1 MSFCPQ
7 CGIKTLE
14 NEKYCVS
21 CGAELP
27 HNIEEREK
35 IEKGFNKWWLVPIST
50 LMFFMVVS
58 IVLHFYLTH
67 MDDKALHAYEEGVNY
82 ALNGEYEQAQEKF
95 NETLKY
101 RGNFSG
107 AISSLEFLSLIEEI
121 NQNLDATNNL
131 IENHSYQQALRL
143 INESENKLSQYD
155 GELVNRLLS
164 RIHDKRN
171 DILISQ
177 VEYQLSETP
186 SLEEL
191 KMYLWRVESINTD
204 KAQTLAET
212 MREQIVNYSFNS
224 ANDELNSNQFSMAL
238 SIVNDGLKYVPNSE
252 RLESLKTTIE
262 KQKVAFETEQH
273 QRTQQALTLYELEQ
287 ETNETNAIELINID
301 IEKDDKGVTVLGEV
315 KSVATVPIYS
325 VSIEYTLYDQD
336 DELILENE
344 TFLYP
349 ETLYPEESGK
359 FEYLHSNLDE
369 DIENLDIHIE
379 KISWYLEGQ

>member
-21 CGAELP
+21 CGTELP

-35 IEKGFNKWWLVPIST
+35 AERSFNKWWLVPIST
-50 LMFFMVVS
+50 LMFFMIVS

-325 VSIEYTLYDQD
+325 VSIEYTLYDQE

-359 FEYLHSNLDE
+359 FEYLHSNLDD
-369 DIENLDIHIE
+369 DIESLDIHIE